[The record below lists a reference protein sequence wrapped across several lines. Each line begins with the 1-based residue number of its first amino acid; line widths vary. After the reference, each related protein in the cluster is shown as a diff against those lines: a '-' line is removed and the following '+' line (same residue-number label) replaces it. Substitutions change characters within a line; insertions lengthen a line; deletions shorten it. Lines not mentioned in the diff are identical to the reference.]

1 MIEAGTWLAIA
12 LLVPLGMLLTCISRP
27 ARTRMLPWL
36 LLAPIP
42 ALAASLFAAEKGSLA
57 LGSARFHLTF
67 ALDLPGAI
75 LLSAAALLWIG
86 SGAYASRY
94 MRDRPDNDRFVVC
107 WLMALTGCIGVFIA
121 ADMVGFYF
129 LLALLTLGAF
139 GLVIQDNMLQAWR
152 AGTVYLGLGLLA
164 EAFLLVAFVM
174 LANITPNHSLLIR
187 DAAAALSTT
196 PQRDLILALL
206 IVGFGIKAGLVPLH
220 FWMPLA
226 YSAAPIPAS
235 AVLSGAIVK
244 ASVLGLLRFLPLGT
258 ALPDWGTTLVVIG
271 MFGTFYGVVIGLTQ
285 SNPKVVL
292 AYSSV
297 SQMGFIVAV
306 IGMGQSTGEHGIAPL
321 VAFYAAHHV
330 LVKGSLFLA
339 IGVVSVT
346 GQLPNFRL
354 ILFLTA
360 VIAIGLGGLPF
371 TGGSLAKLAVKG
383 PLGDGLVGTLAAFSA
398 CATTILMLH
407 FLHRLAETGS
417 RSSASRMTSG
427 LTWPWLAMALISIA
441 MPWVQYLTVPIG
453 SVAKIVAPAELWSML
468 WPVLL
473 GGALAIYLKRQRHRL
488 PHVPEGDIAIAI
500 DSVAVTAVNV
510 ARTSERI
517 DRFLRQWPVANILL
531 LALTALLAA
540 MLGAFELFE

>member
-1 MIEAGTWLAIA
+1 MIEAGTWLAVA

-42 ALAASLFAAEKGSLA
+42 ALAASLFAADTGSLA

-94 MRDRPDNDRFVVC
+94 MSDRPDNDRFVVC

-139 GLVIQDNMLQAWR
+139 GLVIQDNTLQAWR

-206 IVGFGIKAGLVPLH
+206 ITGFGIKAGLVPLH

-271 MFGTFYGVVIGLTQ
+271 MFGAFYGVVIGLTQ

-306 IGMGQSTGEHGIAPL
+306 IGMGLNTGEHGIAPL

-330 LVKGSLFLA
+330 LVKGTLFLS

-346 GQLPNFRL
+346 GQLPNVRL

-398 CATTILMLH
+398 CATTVLMLH

-453 SVAKIVAPAELWSML
+453 SVAKAVAPAELWSML

-473 GGALAIYLKRQRHRL
+473 GGALAIYLKRHRHRL